1 MPAHKKRNKTDK
13 KLFKILIIAFII
25 IFSIACLVYIIRFN
39 GAAED
44 RSAVYSFPIEKQ
56 AITATG
62 EKIVSDKR
70 SYEYYEYGEKRSK
83 KGVYVLKVIN
93 KDGSE
98 DYRYTLKLPAE
109 IADYDFGPGVKAYVT
124 LEDDPAQ
131 KDTVIFRVWMDSEE
145 YRKNVEN
152 SLSGLF
158 RLIKKHRPESMVR
171 GEIKVRE

>member
-1 MPAHKKRNKTDK
+1 MPANKNKKKRDK
-13 KLFKILIIAFII
+13 KPLITLVAAVITF
-25 IFSIACLVYIIRFN
+25 FSIACLIYIIRLN
-39 GAAED
+39 NTAED
-44 RSAVYSFPIEKQ
+44 RAAVYSFPIEKQ

>member
-1 MPAHKKRNKTDK
+1 M
-13 KLFKILIIAFII
+13 
-25 IFSIACLVYIIRFN
+25 
-39 GAAED
+39 
-44 RSAVYSFPIEKQ
+44 
-56 AITATG
+56 
-62 EKIVSDKR
+62 
-70 SYEYYEYGEKRSK
+70 
-83 KGVYVLKVIN
+83 
-93 KDGSE
+93 
-98 DYRYTLKLPAE
+98 
-109 IADYDFGPGVKAYVT
+109 T

>member
-1 MPAHKKRNKTDK
+1 MPAHKQK
-13 KLFKILIIAFII
+13 KKGNIKILPLII
-25 IFSIACLVYIIRFN
+25 IVFIFLCAVFYLLYFVKGNSISN
-39 GAAED
+39 D
-44 RSAVYSFPIEKQ
+44 RAVIYSFPIEKQ
-56 AITATG
+56 AITPIG
-62 EKIVSDKR
+62 EKISSDKR
-70 SYEYYEYGEKRSK
+70 SYEYYEYGDKRSK
-83 KGVYVLKVIN
+83 RGVYVLKVIN

-98 DYRYTLKLPAE
+98 DYRYTLKLPVE

-145 YRKNVEN
+145 YRKSVEN